1 MYLSVIAPGPKES
14 AAAATEWSS
23 LEVSEQE
30 WLRGFFPEGSP
41 PPDFLYRRTE
51 GHATPQFH
59 VVAPRPPRSPTSCWD
74 VQTQP
79 YAPRVP
85 AGTRL
90 HFELRASPAVVETR
104 DGKSQRQDAV
114 SREKGRLL
122 RERGL
127 RSWAEWRD
135 ADKPSLETLIRRSC
149 GEWLHSRAARHGFE
163 VLEEGLVT
171 EGYRVHGPNSQLR
184 VWHSTLE
191 HPTLPR
197 DCDLDYSTI
206 DFRGQLIVV
215 DPVTFTF
222 ALQRGIGRGKSVGC
236 GLLLIDDTEL
246 RLADGHAVGARD
258 TGAAASTAAA
268 T

>member
-30 WLRGFFPEGSP
+30 WLRDFFPEGAP
-41 PPDFLYRRTE
+41 PPDFLYRRTD
-51 GHATPQFH
+51 GHAAPQFH
-59 VVAPRPPRSPTSCWD
+59 VVSPRPPRSPSSCWHI
-74 VQTQP
+74 QTQA

-85 AGTRL
+85 GGTRL

-127 RSWAEWRD
+127 ESWTEWRD
-135 ADKPSLETLIRRSC
+135 ADKPSLEALIRRSC

-163 VLEEGLVT
+163 VLEEGLT
-171 EGYRVHGPNSQLR
+171 TSAYRVHGPNSQLR
-184 VWHSTLE
+184 VWHGTPE
-191 HPTLPR
+191 YPALPR

-206 DFRGQLIVV
+206 DFRGQLTVV

-236 GLLLIDDTEL
+236 GLLLIDDEEL
-246 RLADGHAVGARD
+246 RDAVAVRVPIQSR
-258 TGAAASTAAA
+258 T
-268 T
+268 